1 MTRPLTAEMKKA
13 LRNLVHSEVITA
25 KANTISGL
33 VARRYAD
40 QSGTLTHEGWKQAVV
55 MLPLI
60 EQCQHMGIDYEAL
73 SGLDFRDN
81 PELAAWHHFTSLGY
95 SGGYCEGG
103 PILLLIR
110 AAALDVLTRLNTF
123 GSRQDACSRF
133 TEAQLTIHKESS
145 DLILDAI
152 RSSDSHQVVQNFN
165 EIYSSL
171 MMQEWYPGLT
181 PAAITS
187 LFDILGAERLALITS
202 AIMED
207 PYQYRAGWADLTMT
221 NGSEMLWAEIKTT
234 DRLHMSQI
242 TTLHRM
248 KPLLPGRIRVIQ
260 LVA

>member
-1 MTRPLTAEMKKA
+1 MTRPLSTEMNRT
-13 LRNLVHSEVITA
+13 LLNLVRGEVITA
-25 KANTISGL
+25 KENTIAGL
-33 VARRYAD
+33 VTRGFIDPY
-40 QSGTLTHEGWKQAVV
+40 GKLTHEGWKQAVV
-55 MLPLI
+55 MLPLV
-60 EQCQHMGIDYEAL
+60 EQCQSMGVDYEKL

-81 PELAAWHHFTSLGY
+81 PELAAWHHFASLGY

-110 AAALDVLTRLNTF
+110 AAALDVLTQLNTF

-133 TEAQLTIHKESS
+133 TEAQLAIHKESS

-152 RSSDSHQVVQNFN
+152 RSADSHQVVQNFN

-171 MMQEWYPGLT
+171 MVQEWYPGLT

-187 LFDILGAERLALITS
+187 LFDILGAELLALITS

-207 PYQYRAGWADLTMT
+207 PYQYRAGWADLTMS

-242 TTLHRM
+242 TTLYRM